1 MLSIENPSDPSCSS
15 KLPAL
20 KTDERASEKL
30 ALQEADPG
38 DLCERPTPNFSIR
51 DYVFTSRSK
60 GIGTNW
66 PFPQELLQLC
76 LKHGISDLLPPF
88 EPPDLVRAQCLR
100 KKVEPNQPVAC
111 SEADLPGTKDAGPSD
126 VGAES
131 IKSHSCS
138 LLDDLV
144 VELSEQTQYTSPD
157 KGKSI
162 VDQGVAL
169 DEHIHRDAE
178 ISLAVRSHNQAE
190 RISCQIGELPCSVSV
205 NKSFSEASSELEVAG
220 PAPLPQKVESSRE
233 SLEKKCRLIV
243 KLGAISE
250 ANRAEDIASNTS
262 TVSDPMAS
270 KICPVCKTF
279 ASTSNTTL
287 NAHIDQCLSV
297 ESSTKRVLT
306 NVSAPKVKTRKKRLM
321 VDIYKSAPR
330 CTLEDLDRRN
340 GTNWASEL
348 ACVALT
354 NEYSTETKRPKL
366 LSMDARGDGDGE
378 VYVDS
383 NGIKLRILSKLNDT
397 PAVISREETKL
408 RKHAK
413 GIKTSKTILISKKK
427 RFTSKCSK
435 NMKVKAHNKK
445 SSSFKLLK
453 ARVKPA
459 PGGDSHADTSQDKEE
474 SNISTACDQVISSGS
489 ATLRQ
494 WVSSKRSDL
503 PKKLNN
509 KDSHKTLENPVA
521 ITKDTLTEND
531 QPDSCNTSAVRSH
544 ILKFSRPS
552 EDLITSPKTQKVNF
566 LSNMA
571 PAMEDGKKKSPEQ
584 PVSNVRWSSENNS
597 SACGLLIRLSRSSA
611 TLVSSPRSK
620 REEIN
625 MGSLQ
630 KSDNSSDMTIK
641 RSENCQTLV
650 KDQACSTLEKNVL
663 VRTPSLSLE
672 SSKGNLNEKPSK
684 KFRKNRSILRTGK
697 REVRSLVK
705 GLHDSIKDLSP
716 DNTRANETPRTQ
728 QSGFLEGEHVSRPPI
743 GKVMEQVSP
752 STIGISEPMRE
763 REAPTAMED
772 SPLEAECHEPRS
784 ETRDMQFKVSSS
796 FAGDHVTDPYME
808 KATSDPVTSETAIS
822 ENLMQISNTRLD
834 PQLSVEECVL
844 PLSSGDA
851 HVPRVMQKSLCKQEI
866 RCGVVLHDEDVS
878 QENQIAD
885 VAGPWGLKD
894 SCASQHTECQADTAS
909 IQESSACLTS
919 HGDMGLEVHQE
930 NSSATSIRVTSNNLA
945 NDGEPAESPD
955 STASTVSLPSPKDSS
970 NRDSEAELLLR
981 DTPAQDKFS
990 PAVPSTDN
998 SGGTEGSIAERI
1010 DRESKVILPENKAEQ
1025 SPKDQSFCC
1034 SCRESLSKESQFM
1047 RNSVTAGTTPPS
1059 KGNMISSLHIGP
1071 RMPSSF
1077 HLYQSPKTNAI
1088 ATSCLE
1094 SPTQSNST
1102 KVSSDS
1108 AINFP
1113 ACSDLGSPSPSPRS
1127 QMQSNT
1133 IPKLRLMGKD
1143 LMVVNKEEP
1152 VQPQTA
1158 ASDYLTNTTCLSSLR
1173 FASTNLVVNHE
1184 SFQYHHQLPGGS
1196 VLGRPPST
1204 GSHQMPHYPPGFQAG
1219 GFAGAP
1225 MQHGLMDHHSQ
1236 QKKSYKNPI
1245 SPAACSLGRTVS
1257 SNQQHQKPPSSTRAP
1272 YFMREVIVIDD
1283 CPEPEADTR
1292 GSLVSPA
1299 GALPPAISGPDPML
1313 QRQVTY
1319 FPSHNQFILRDVSGS
1334 PRPSFPN
1341 LYPSANPDFMKRAYL
1356 SEGSGPLLPNP
1367 FVFQSPTAGQLSPL
1381 YHSQTHR

>member
-1 MLSIENPSDPSCSS
+1 MLSIENPSCSS

-20 KTDERASEKL
+20 KTDERASERL

-38 DLCERPTPNFSIR
+38 GLCERPTPNFSIR

-66 PFPQELLQLC
+66 PFPQQLLQLC

-88 EPPDLVRAQCLR
+88 EPPDLVRAQCLS
-100 KKVEPNQPVAC
+100 KKVEPNPPVAC
-111 SEADLPGTKDAGPSD
+111 SESDLPDTKDAGPSD
-126 VGAES
+126 VGTES

-144 VELSEQTQYTSPD
+144 VEHSDQTHYTSPD

-178 ISLAVRSHNQAE
+178 ISLAVTSHNQTE
-190 RISCQIGELPCSVSV
+190 RISCQIGDLPCSASV

-220 PAPLPQKVESSRE
+220 PAPLPQKLESSRE
-233 SLEKKCRLIV
+233 PLEKKCRLIV

-250 ANRAEDIASNTS
+250 ANRSEDIVSNTS

-287 NAHIDQCLSV
+287 NAHMDQCLSV
-297 ESSTKRVLT
+297 ESNARRVLT
-306 NVSAPKVKTRKKRLM
+306 NFSTPKVKPRKKRLM
-321 VDIYKSAPR
+321 VDIYKTAPR

-348 ACVALT
+348 ALVTLT
-354 NEYSTETKRPKL
+354 NEDSTETKRPKL
-366 LSMDARGDGDGE
+366 LPMDARDDGDGA

-383 NGIKLRILSKLNDT
+383 NGIKLRILSKLDDT
-397 PAVISREETKL
+397 PAVMSREETKL
-408 RKHAK
+408 RKHTK
-413 GIKTSKTILISKKK
+413 DIKASKTILIGKKK

-435 NMKVKAHNKK
+435 DMKVKGHNKK
-445 SSSFKLLK
+445 LSSFKLLE
-453 ARVKPA
+453 ARIKPA
-459 PGGDSHADTSQDKEE
+459 SAGDCCADAYQDKEG
-474 SNISTACDQVISSGS
+474 SNISNACDQVNTSGS

-494 WVSSKRSDL
+494 WVCSKRSDL
-503 PKKLNN
+503 PKKLSN

-521 ITKDTLTEND
+521 ITKDTWAENG
-531 QPDSCNTSAVRSH
+531 QPDSCNTSSVRN

-552 EDLITSPKTQKVNF
+552 EDMTASPKTRKVNF
-566 LSNMA
+566 LSNMVL
-571 PAMEDGKKKSPEQ
+571 PVEDGKKKSPES
-584 PVSNVRWSSENNS
+584 PVSNCWWSSENTS
-597 SACGLLIRLSRSSA
+597 STRGLLIKLSRPST

-620 REEIN
+620 REEIH
-625 MGSLQ
+625 MGNLQ
-630 KSDNSSDMTIK
+630 KSNSSSGMATK
-641 RSENCQTLV
+641 QSENCRTLV
-650 KDQACSTLEKNVL
+650 KDQACSTSEKNVL
-663 VRTPSLSLE
+663 VRSPSLSLE
-672 SSKGNLNEKPSK
+672 SSKGNLNEKTSK

-705 GLHDSIKDLSP
+705 GLHDSIKDLGP
-716 DNTRANETPRTQ
+716 DNARASETPKTH
-728 QSGFLEGEHVSRPPI
+728 QSGSLESEHVSRSPI

-752 STIGISEPMRE
+752 SAIGISEPMCE
-763 REAPTAMED
+763 REAPSAMED
-772 SPLEAECHEPRS
+772 LPLEAECHDPRN
-784 ETRDMQFKVSSS
+784 ETRDMQVKVSSW
-796 FAGDHVTDPYME
+796 DHVTDPYME
-808 KATSDPVTSETAIS
+808 KATGDPVISETAIS
-822 ENLMQISNTRLD
+822 EKLTRIPNARLD
-834 PQLSVEECVL
+834 PQLSVEERVL
-844 PLSSGDA
+844 PLSSGEA
-851 HVPRVMQKSLCKQEI
+851 RVPRVMQKLLREQEI
-866 RCGVVLHDEDVS
+866 HCGIVFHDEDVS
-878 QENQIAD
+878 QGNQIAD
-885 VAGPWGLKD
+885 EAGLQGLKD

-919 HGDMGLEVHQE
+919 HGDVGLEVHQE
-930 NSSATSIRVTSNNLA
+930 NSSATSIGVTSNHLA

-955 STASTVSLPSPKDSS
+955 STASTVSLPSPKDSN

-981 DTPAQDKFS
+981 DTDTPAQDKFGS
-990 PAVPSTDN
+990 TVPSTEN
-998 SGGTEGSIAERI
+998 CGGTEGRISERI
-1010 DRESKVILPENKAEQ
+1010 DRESKVILPGNNVEL

-1034 SCRESLSKESQFM
+1034 SCRESLSKESQFL
-1047 RNSVTAGTTPPS
+1047 RNSVAAGTATPS
-1059 KGNMISSLHIGP
+1059 KGNTISSLHVGP
-1071 RMPSSF
+1071 RMSSF
-1077 HLYQSPKTNAI
+1077 HLYQSPRANAV
-1088 ATSCLE
+1088 ANSCLE

-1113 ACSDLGSPSPSPRS
+1113 ACSDLGSPSPSS
-1127 QMQSNT
+1127 QSQTLSNA

-1158 ASDYLTNTTCLSSLR
+1158 ASDYLTNARCLSPLG

-1196 VLGRPPST
+1196 SVLGRPPSM
-1204 GSHQMPHYPPGFQAG
+1204 GSHQMAHYPPGLQVG

-1225 MQHGLMDHHSQ
+1225 MQNGLIDHRSQ

-1257 SNQQHQKPPSSTRAP
+1257 SNQQHQKPPARAS
-1272 YFMREVIVIDD
+1272 YYMKEIIVID
-1283 CPEPEADTR
+1283 PEPEADPR

-1313 QRQVTY
+1313 QRQFTY
-1319 FPSHNQFILRDVSGS
+1319 FPSPNQFILRDVSGG
-1334 PRPSFPN
+1334 PRPSFPD
-1341 LYPSANPDFMKRAYL
+1341 LYPSVNADVMKRAYL
-1356 SEGSGPLLPNP
+1356 SEGPGPLLSSP
-1367 FVFQSPTAGQLSPL
+1367 FVFQSPAAGQLSPL
-1381 YHSQTHR
+1381 YHSQIHR

>member
-38 DLCERPTPNFSIR
+38 GLCERPTPNFSIR

-66 PFPQELLQLC
+66 PFPQQLLQLC

-88 EPPDLVRAQCLR
+88 EPPDLVRAQCLS
-100 KKVEPNQPVAC
+100 KKIEPNQSVAC
-111 SEADLPGTKDAGPSD
+111 SESDLPDTKD
-126 VGAES
+126 VGTES
-131 IKSHSCS
+131 IRSHSCS

-144 VELSEQTQYTSPD
+144 VVEHSDQTQYTSPA

-178 ISLAVRSHNQAE
+178 ISLAVRSHNQTE
-190 RISCQIGELPCSVSV
+190 RISSQIGELPCSVSV

-220 PAPLPQKVESSRE
+220 PAPPSQKLESSGE
-233 SLEKKCRLIV
+233 PLEKKCRLIV

-250 ANRAEDIASNTS
+250 ANRAEDIVSNTS

-287 NAHIDQCLSV
+287 NAHMDQCLSV
-297 ESSTKRVLT
+297 ESNAMRVLT
-306 NVSAPKVKTRKKRLM
+306 NFSTPKVKPRKKRLM
-321 VDIYKSAPR
+321 VDIYKTAPR

-348 ACVALT
+348 AFVTLT
-354 NEYSTETKRPKL
+354 NEDSTETKRPKL
-366 LSMDARGDGDGE
+366 LPMDARDDGDGA

-383 NGIKLRILSKLNDT
+383 NGIKLRILSKLDDT
-397 PAVISREETKL
+397 AAVMSREETKL
-408 RKHAK
+408 RKHMK
-413 GIKTSKTILISKKK
+413 DIKASKTILISKKN
-427 RFTSKCSK
+427 RFTSKCSN
-435 NMKVKAHNKK
+435 NMEVKGHKK
-445 SSSFKLLK
+445 KLSSFKLLK
-453 ARVKPA
+453 ARIKPA
-459 PGGDSHADTSQDKEE
+459 PSGDCHADTYQDKEG
-474 SNISTACDQVISSGS
+474 SNISNACDQVNTSGS

-494 WVSSKRSDL
+494 WVCSKRSDL

-509 KDSHKTLENPVA
+509 KDSHKTLENPIAV
-521 ITKDTLTEND
+521 TKDTLAENG
-531 QPDSCNTSAVRSH
+531 QPDSCNTSSVRN

-552 EDLITSPKTQKVNF
+552 EDMTASPKTRKVNF
-566 LSNMA
+566 LSNMVL
-571 PAMEDGKKKSPEQ
+571 PVEDGKKKSPEP
-584 PVSNVRWSSENNS
+584 PVSNFRRSSENTS
-597 SACGLLIRLSRSSA
+597 STCGLLIKLSRSSA
-611 TLVSSPRSK
+611 TLASSPRSK
-620 REEIN
+620 REEIH

-630 KSDNSSDMTIK
+630 KCDNSSGMATK
-641 RSENCQTLV
+641 QSENCRTMV

-672 SSKGNLNEKPSK
+672 SSKGNLNAKPSK
-684 KFRKNRSILRTGK
+684 KFRKNRSILRTSK
-697 REVRSLVK
+697 REVRSLVE
-705 GLHDSIKDLSP
+705 GLHDSIKDLGP
-716 DNTRANETPRTQ
+716 DNARASETPKTH
-728 QSGFLEGEHVSRPPI
+728 QSGSLESEHASRSPI
-743 GKVMEQVSP
+743 GKIMEQVSP
-752 STIGISEPMRE
+752 SAIGITEPMGE
-763 REAPTAMED
+763 REAPSAMED
-772 SPLEAECHEPRS
+772 LHLEAECHDP
-784 ETRDMQFKVSSS
+784 RDMQVKVSSW
-796 FAGDHVTDPYME
+796 DHVTDPYME
-808 KATSDPVTSETAIS
+808 KATGDPVISESAIS
-822 ENLMQISNTRLD
+822 EILTQTPNAGLD
-834 PQLSVEECVL
+834 PQLSVEERVL
-844 PLSSGDA
+844 SLSSGEA
-851 HVPRVMQKSLCKQEI
+851 HVPRIMQKLLREQEI
-866 RCGVVLHDEDVS
+866 HCGVVFHDEDVS

-885 VAGPWGLKD
+885 EAGLQGLRD

-919 HGDMGLEVHQE
+919 HGDVGLDVHQE
-930 NSSATSIRVTSNNLA
+930 NSSATSIGVTSNHLA

-955 STASTVSLPSPKDSS
+955 STASTVSLPSPKDSN

-981 DTPAQDKFS
+981 DTPAQDKFGS
-990 PAVPSTDN
+990 AVPSTEN
-998 SGGTEGSIAERI
+998 SGGTEGRIAERI
-1010 DRESKVILPENKAEQ
+1010 DRESKVILPEDKAEL

-1034 SCRESLSKESQFM
+1034 SCRESLSKESQFL
-1047 RNSVTAGTTPPS
+1047 RNSVAAGTVTPS

-1071 RMPSSF
+1071 RMSSF
-1077 HLYQSPKTNAI
+1077 HLYQSPRTNAV
-1088 ATSCLE
+1088 ANSCLE

-1127 QMQSNT
+1127 RTQSNA

-1158 ASDYLTNTTCLSSLR
+1158 ASDYLTNARCLTPLG

-1196 VLGRPPST
+1196 SVLGRPPST
-1204 GSHQMPHYPPGFQAG
+1204 GSHQMPHYPPGLQVG

-1225 MQHGLMDHHSQ
+1225 MQNGLMDPRSQ
-1236 QKKSYKNPI
+1236 QKKSYRNPI

-1257 SNQQHQKPPSSTRAP
+1257 SNQQHQEAPARAS
-1272 YFMREVIVIDD
+1272 YYMKEIIVID
-1283 CPEPEADTR
+1283 PEPEADPR

-1313 QRQVTY
+1313 QRQFAY
-1319 FPSHNQFILRDVSGS
+1319 FPSPNQFILRDVSGS

-1341 LYPSANPDFMKRAYL
+1341 LYPSVNADVMKRAYL
-1356 SEGSGPLLPNP
+1356 SEGPGPLVPSP
-1367 FVFQSPTAGQLSPL
+1367 FIFQSPAASRLSPL